1 MDFKQCIVIREDLKL
16 SSGKLAVQVAH
27 AAVMAL
33 DLADRECIA
42 RWKREGQKKVVLKAK
57 DAEALYRLRAEAD
70 QLGIPAAIVV
80 DAGLTEIPPGTVTA
94 LGLGPVANK
103 KMDKL
108 TGRLALV

>member
-1 MDFKQCIVIREDLKL
+1 
-16 SSGKLAVQVAH
+16 
-27 AAVMAL
+27 
-33 DLADRECIA
+33 
-42 RWKREGQKKVVLKAK
+42 LKAK